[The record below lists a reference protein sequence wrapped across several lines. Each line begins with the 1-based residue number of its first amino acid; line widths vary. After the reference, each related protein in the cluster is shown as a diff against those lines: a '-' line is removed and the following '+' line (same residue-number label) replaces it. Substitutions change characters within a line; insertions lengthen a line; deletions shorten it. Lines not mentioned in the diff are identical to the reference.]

1 MARPDPYRFFAA
13 IYDRVVEPMERGVR
27 RRSVEL
33 IAPQPTWDVLDVG
46 CGTGTGMVPYVEAGC
61 TVVGVDVSEAM
72 LARARERHGA
82 TVDLHLTDG
91 DTLPF
96 EDGRF
101 DLVTMSM
108 VLHEIPAAER
118 ADVLREMT
126 RVTAPGG
133 RLLIT
138 EFRFGTL
145 RGVKGRA
152 LRILSWVI
160 ERISGHYN
168 GYRTFRAS
176 DGVPGVATD
185 AGLAIETEK
194 VVAGGNVAIF
204 VL

>member
-1 MARPDPYRFFAA
+1 M
-13 IYDRVVEPMERGVR
+13 
-27 RRSVEL
+27 
-33 IAPQPTWDVLDVG
+33 
-46 CGTGTGMVPYVEAGC
+46 
-61 TVVGVDVSEAM
+61 
-72 LARARERHGA
+72 
-82 TVDLHLTDG
+82 
-91 DTLPF
+91 
-96 EDGRF
+96 
-101 DLVTMSM
+101 
-108 VLHEIPAAER
+108 
-118 ADVLREMT
+118 
-126 RVTAPGG
+126 
-133 RLLIT
+133 LIT